1 MNQNVKELMDSV
13 VKYDYCIGCGIC
25 ASLKGSPLSMDLNEE
40 GKFRPFY
47 NENAQAGEMDINA
60 LEVCPF
66 SNEIKDENEIGN
78 QVFNQENK
86 AKFNEYTGY
95 YLKNYASYVKDGDY
109 RKKGSSGGMG
119 TWIATQLLKE
129 NLVDGIIHVKSTN
142 ESEGKNT
149 LFEYQISYSS
159 EELSKGAKSKY
170 YPIEMSRVI
179 KLVKENEGRYAL
191 IAVPCFIKGMRLLAQ
206 QDEVIKERIKFYIG
220 LVCGHLKSDMFAK
233 SMGWQMGIEPQN
245 LKRID
250 FRKKLEGKAANNY
263 GVEVEGN
270 KNGKHIVTSSPT
282 KDLYTTNWGHGLFKY
297 NACEFCDDVV
307 GETADVTVGDAW
319 LPKYTNDSMGTN
331 IVIIR
336 NPIIHEL
343 IEKNKDKLYLDE
355 LSTQEV
361 YQSQSSGFR
370 HRREGLSYRLYLTDL
385 DNKWRPVK
393 RVKPSNDISEK
404 RKKVYEKRIVLYQKS
419 FEAYQAALKA
429 GTFNKFV
436 KQMDPIIKDYDK
448 MAGPSV
454 LRKVLRKVKRG
465 VYLLVKN

>member
-220 LVCGHLKSDMFAK
+220 LVCGHLKVICLQSLWGGK
-233 SMGWQMGIEPQN
+233 WELN
-245 LKRID
+245 LKI
-250 FRKKLEGKAANNY
+250 
-263 GVEVEGN
+263 
-270 KNGKHIVTSSPT
+270 
-282 KDLYTTNWGHGLFKY
+282 
-297 NACEFCDDVV
+297 
-307 GETADVTVGDAW
+307 
-319 LPKYTNDSMGTN
+319 
-331 IVIIR
+331 
-336 NPIIHEL
+336 
-343 IEKNKDKLYLDE
+343 
-355 LSTQEV
+355 
-361 YQSQSSGFR
+361 
-370 HRREGLSYRLYLTDL
+370 
-385 DNKWRPVK
+385 
-393 RVKPSNDISEK
+393 
-404 RKKVYEKRIVLYQKS
+404 
-419 FEAYQAALKA
+419 
-429 GTFNKFV
+429 
-436 KQMDPIIKDYDK
+436 
-448 MAGPSV
+448 
-454 LRKVLRKVKRG
+454 
-465 VYLLVKN
+465 